1 MPPSKRPTLS
11 LSPAAEEF
19 ISEAPLETPSR
30 RKASPPAAPAPAPL
44 AATATTP
51 AERAPLPPRHRML
64 SSGELKRRLTGFVAP
79 ELGERLDTYL
89 AREERNVSWVL
100 QRAIARWLDGE
111 E

>member
-1 MPPSKRPTLS
+1 
-11 LSPAAEEF
+11 
-19 ISEAPLETPSR
+19 
-30 RKASPPAAPAPAPL
+30 
-44 AATATTP
+44 
-51 AERAPLPPRHRML
+51 ML